1 MIRSV
6 HFLSI
11 CLLFAGLTVIWS
23 CGNKEASVPA
33 NAVDEHA
40 GHDHAA
46 TGGAHSETAP
56 PKSVLSIDWC
66 AEHSVPESKC
76 TKCNPS
82 LIDGF
87 KASGDWCGGHG
98 LPESQCRLC
107 NPGITFPEEALFRGK
122 QAESSKTDISVS
134 LYFRPNAV
142 NCATD
147 SALIQFATAQTAE
160 RAGIVCQTVRS
171 AQFDNIIEAPAEI
184 VFDEGEATV
193 VSSTVS
199 ALVTRWMVSP
209 GDRVRAGDI
218 LAYMTSSEI
227 GELKSGLLT
236 AHSTAELE
244 RVELSRRK
252 ELLERTLISN
262 SEFDRQ
268 AALVAQS
275 EAELGRW
282 RSMLLSAGL
291 AEADID
297 ESLKHKNLMNQ
308 FALRSPSDGM
318 IVDRKAKLGEL
329 LPAGNAYAII
339 ANPNA
344 MWIEGRMTEENI
356 AKVLLGQQV
365 TFSSDGGG
373 LNQVGGEIV
382 WVSKFLDPH
391 SRTGTVRARVFTSP
405 EGLRSGELGRI
416 LVHQRDKQEV
426 VLVPRDAVQWEGC
439 CNVVFVRESAERY
452 RPRKVQLLDGDG
464 PMYQVV
470 SGAHAGEDVVVSG
483 AFLLKTE
490 LKKSSIGAGCCE
502 VEPIG

>member
-1 MIRSV
+1 MNRFT
-6 HFLSI
+6 HLLLTGLLS
-11 CLLFAGLTVIWS
+11 AGLTVLWS
-23 CGNKEASVPA
+23 CGKQEASVPEKSA
-33 NAVDEHA
+33 EDHSGHA
-40 GHDHAA
+40 HADSS
-46 TGGAHSETAP
+46 GAHTEVTSAGNV
-56 PKSVLSIDWC
+56 SMIDWC

-76 TKCNPS
+76 TKCNPA
-82 LIDGF
+82 LIDSF
-87 KASGDWCGGHG
+87 KASGDWCGGHD
-98 LPESQCRLC
+98 LPESHCRLC
-107 NPGITFPEEALFRGK
+107 NPGISFPEEALYREK
-122 QAESSKTDISVS
+122 QVESSKTDISVT
-134 LYFRPNAV
+134 LYFRPNAAD
-142 NCATD
+142 CATD

-171 AQFDNIIEAPAEI
+171 SMFDNIIESPAEI
-184 VFDEGEATV
+184 VFDEAEAAV
-193 VSSTVS
+193 VTSTVS
-199 ALVTRWMVSP
+199 ALVSRWMVSP
-209 GDRVRAGDI
+209 GDRVRAGDV

-227 GELKSGLLT
+227 GELKSALMS
-236 AHSTAELE
+236 AQSSAELE
-244 RVELSRRK
+244 RSELARRK
-252 ELLERTLISN
+252 ELLERTLISK
-262 SEFDRQ
+262 SEYDRQ
-268 AALVAQS
+268 SAVVSQA
-275 EAELGRW
+275 EAELART

-291 AEADID
+291 SATDID
-297 ESLKHKNLMNQ
+297 ASANNERAFNQ
-308 FALRSPSDGM
+308 FALRSPSDGV

-329 LPAGNAYAII
+329 LPAGNAFAII

-356 AKVLLGQQV
+356 AKVGVGQQV

-382 WVSKFLDPH
+382 WVSRFLDPQ
-391 SRTGTVRARVFTSP
+391 SRTGTVRARVVTSP
-405 EGLRSGELGRI
+405 EGLRAGELGRI
-416 LVHQRDKQEV
+416 EVHQRDNQEV

-470 SGAHAGEDVVVSG
+470 SGAQAGDDVVVGG